1 MTPRPAAVRS
11 LGAFAELLSYPAGD
25 PAEVARRCLALVG
38 RPEATRRLEQFA
50 GLAAAARPHELEE
63 RYSEAFDL
71 DPACPP
77 YLGHHLCGE
86 SPRRGTFMARL
97 AGIYREDRFSD
108 TSGELPD
115 HVAVVLR
122 YLAAV
127 PAGAGRDALLDD
139 ALRPA
144 LDRMAEALRESS
156 NPYASVIAALREE
169 VSP

>member
-1 MTPRPAAVRS
+1 MSPRPVSNRA
-11 LGAFAELLSYPAGD
+11 LGAFAELLTYPVRD
-25 PAEVARRCLALVG
+25 PADVARECLGLVA
-38 RPEATRRLEQFA
+38 RPEATRRLERFA
-50 GLAAAARPHELEE
+50 TVAAAAGPHELEE

-86 SPRRGTFMARL
+86 SPRRGAFMARL
-97 AGIYREDRFSD
+97 AGVYRDDGFAD
-108 TSGELPD
+108 DSGELPD
-115 HVAVVLR
+115 HLAVVLR

-127 PAGAGRDALLDD
+127 PAGASRDALLAD

-144 LDRMAEALRESS
+144 LDRMAESLRESS
-156 NPYASVIAALREE
+156 NPYASVIDALREE